1 MVLFNELQPLI
12 FRPFESTLCIFL
24 QTVFIN
30 FACSGHDNTHKIPL
44 LLSLVEAFSEHKSE

>member
-30 FACSGHDNTHKIPL
+30 FACSSHDNTHKIPL